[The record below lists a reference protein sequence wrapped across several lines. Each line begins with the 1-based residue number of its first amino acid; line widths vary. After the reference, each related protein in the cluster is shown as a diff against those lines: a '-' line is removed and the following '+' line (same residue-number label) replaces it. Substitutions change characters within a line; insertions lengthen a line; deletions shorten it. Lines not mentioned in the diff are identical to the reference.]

1 MGLRLRLGVAACAA
15 MFIACGPVAVPA
27 SPSPSVAGADNAAV
41 DWIIDAMDG
50 YEVVAI
56 GETHRSSREHEVLR
70 ALIAD
75 PRLPD
80 VIDDIAV
87 EFGTS
92 NQQAVMDR
100 YINGEDV
107 PAADLRRAW
116 TETTQQSG
124 VWSAPMYADFFE
136 AVRAANQGLDGDR
149 RIRVLLGDPDL
160 EVARECPPPEDD
172 CFDRDGHFAEVVQR
186 ESLDRGRRVLIV
198 AGTFHVLRAS
208 SPHVA
213 SVVDLLERDAD
224 ASTFV
229 VLPLEG
235 AIIRQPE
242 VALFVEPL
250 DPPHAGSLKGTPIG
264 DLSAGVLR
272 GDTTVTCDNPPCG
285 EPESAGTLD
294 SVADAYLYLGP

>member
-1 MGLRLRLGVAACAA
+1 MSTKLGLAAAACAV
-15 MFIACGPVAVPA
+15 FLLGCGPVAVPA
-27 SPSPSVAGADNAAV
+27 STSPSGAAVNRQAV
-41 DWIIDAMDG
+41 DWIIDAMG
-50 YEVVAI
+50 EHQVVAI
-56 GETHRSSREHEVLR
+56 GETHRSRREHDVLQS
-70 ALIAD
+70 LLAD
-75 PRLPD
+75 PHLPD
-80 VIDDIAV
+80 LIDDIAV

-92 NQQAVMDR
+92 SQQAVMDR

-124 VWSAPMYADFFE
+124 VWNAPMYAEFFE
-136 AVRAANQGLDGDR
+136 AVRTANTGLEGER

-160 EVARECPPPEDD
+160 EVANACPPPNDD
-172 CFDRDGHFAEVVQR
+172 CFDRDAHFADVVQH
-186 ESLDRGRRVLIV
+186 ESIDRDRRVLIV
-198 AGTFHVLRAS
+198 AGLFHVLRGS
-208 SPHVA
+208 SPHA
-213 SVVDLLERDAD
+213 ESVVDLLERDA

-235 AIIRQPE
+235 AIIRQSE

-250 DPPHAGSLKGTPIG
+250 DPPYAGSLEGSPIG

-285 EPESAGTLD
+285 EPESTGTLD
-294 SVADAYLYLGP
+294 TVADAYLYLGP